1 MVAPRVDALRLLPST
16 RAGTMAGNA
25 ATAPTVAAFC
35 KKNLLVI
42 FMPYILPNP
51 QRQLPEKIYLI

>member
-1 MVAPRVDALRLLPST
+1 MD
-16 RAGTMAGNA
+16 GNA
-25 ATAPTVAAFC
+25 AATPTVAAFC

-51 QRQLPEKIYLI
+51 QRQLPEKTYLI